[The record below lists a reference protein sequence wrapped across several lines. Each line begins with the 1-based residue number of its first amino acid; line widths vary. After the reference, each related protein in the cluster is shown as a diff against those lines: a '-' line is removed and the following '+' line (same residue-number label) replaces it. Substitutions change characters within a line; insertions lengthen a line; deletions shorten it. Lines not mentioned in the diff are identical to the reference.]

1 MLNFKPSKMTLAL
14 LSSGL
19 IAASVSSFAVQA
31 ADAAKKK
38 AEKAIEV
45 IEVTGIR
52 GSLQKAQAIK
62 MSTDSIVEVLSA
74 EDIGK
79 LPDTSIAE
87 SLARLPG
94 VTGERRNGRTSG
106 LSVRGLNENYIGTSL
121 NGRELLGMGDNRG
134 VEFDLYPTEIV
145 SQIIV
150 YKTPEAGLLNQGIGG
165 TIDLQT
171 ISPLTAKKALVL
183 NANYEKN
190 DTASKNPDFSNK
202 GHRFSLNYVDQFA
215 DDTLGLAL
223 VLSSQETPRQEQQ
236 FRGWGYATVNLSKDE
251 NGEFKNPR
259 RNTDTVNVPDGT
271 LVLGGQDSYTRS
283 AMLKRD
289 SIAAVVQYAP
299 NDNLMIQFDAL
310 YIDFKESDVKRG
322 IESGGAEWGTGDYTI
337 TGIENGVVTSGY
349 YDGFNDVIRNDG
361 QTQDSTLK
369 TYGLNLEYTIN
380 DDWTATLDLST
391 GDVNKDIIDIESYSG
406 TGRGGAGAGYARSF
420 TSGANGA
427 FYGDHPSI
435 APLDYTNSSIITLAG
450 PQNWGGG
457 MSSIPGRFLDT
468 DDAQDGFVNQP
479 LFDESLDSIRFD
491 VSGILEGDIF
501 SSITFGANYS
511 HRTKSKINN
520 GFFLTA
526 QTYPND
532 GAIPDPIG
540 TTDVGFGLGSI
551 IAYDSIGLFNSGFYT
566 STDGSQTDNNR
577 LGDTY
582 TVDEKILTAYTKLT
596 IEAELGDVLV
606 TGNLGVQ
613 VVHADQS
620 ASGFSTVSG
629 PNGLSVATV
638 VNDGD
643 KYTDILPTL
652 NLSFEIADN
661 QFIRTSLAKVQS
673 RPRMDQMK
681 PNNVVSFAF
690 NDTKILSK
698 DIENSPW
705 SGNSGNAKLRPLE
718 ANQFD
723 LSYENYFASDAYY
736 AVSFFFK
743 DLTNWQKQANAIVD
757 FSDVYIPGFHQSSDE
772 TGNLPP
778 EQFTGGV
785 SSIGDGLTGFIRGY
799 ELQASVPLNHVS
811 KYLEGFGVV
820 ASATFLDGGLNLP
833 EGQDNSIPGLSKES
847 YSGTIYYEHEGF
859 EVRISATKRSKFS
872 TQTRGLSL
880 RLDDTIDQ
888 GATLVDAQIS
898 YDFAKAGIPSLEGLT
913 VSLQGQNLTD
923 ENTIQSNGP
932 LQVTKFQAFGP
943 NYLLNLNYKF

>member
-1 MLNFKPSKMTLAL
+1 MINFKPSKMTLAL

-31 ADAAKKK
+31 ADAGKKK
-38 AEKAIEV
+38 VKKEIEV

-62 MSTDSIVEVLSA
+62 MSTNSVVEVLSA

-106 LSVRGLNENYIGTSL
+106 LSVRGFNENYIGTSL

-145 SQIIV
+145 SQIVV

-165 TIDLQT
+165 TVDLQT
-171 ISPLTAKKALVL
+171 VSPLSAKKTLVL

-190 DTASKNPDFSNK
+190 GNASKNPDYSNK

-215 DDTLGLAL
+215 NDTLGLAL

-236 FRGWGYATVNLSKDE
+236 FRGWGYATVNQD
-251 NGEFKNPR
+251 NPR
-259 RNTDTVNVPDGT
+259 RATDTVDVPDGT
-271 LVLGGQDSYTRS
+271 LILGGQDSYARS
-283 AMLKRD
+283 ALLKRD

-299 NDNLMIQFDAL
+299 SDNLMIQFDAL

-337 TGIENGVVTSGY
+337 TGVDNGVVTSGF

-369 TYGLNLEYTIN
+369 TYGLNVEYTIN
-380 DDWTATLDLST
+380 ENWAATLDVST
-391 GDVNKDIIDIESYSG
+391 GDVNKNITDIESYSG

-420 TSGANGA
+420 TSGPDGA
-427 FYGDHPSI
+427 FYSDHPTI
-435 APLDYTNSSIITLAG
+435 APLDYTNASLVTLAG

-457 MSSIPGRFLDT
+457 MAGIPGQFFGT
-468 DDAQDGFVNQP
+468 NNAQDGFVNQP
-479 LFDESLDSIRFD
+479 IFDESLDSARIK
-491 VSGILEGDIF
+491 VNGVLEGDFF
-501 SSITFGANYS
+501 SGVELGVNYS
-511 HRTKSKINN
+511 KRSKTKVNN
-520 GFFLTA
+520 GFFITA
-526 QTYPND
+526 PTYPND

-540 TTDVGFGLGSI
+540 TVDVGFGLGSI
-551 IAYDSIGLFNSGFYT
+551 LGYDSIGLYQSGFYT
-566 STDGSQTDNNR
+566 NTDASLSDTER
-577 LGDTY
+577 KGDSY
-582 TVDEKILTAYTKLT
+582 EIDEKVLTAYAKLD
-596 IEAELGDVLV
+596 IEAELGNILV
-606 TGNLGVQ
+606 SGNLGVQ
-613 VVHADQS
+613 VVNVDQS
-620 ASGFSTVSG
+620 ASGFNTISDG
-629 PNGLSVATV
+629 NGLAVTTAVT
-638 VNDGD
+638 DGD

-652 NLSFEIADN
+652 NLSFEVAEN
-661 QFIRTSLAKVQS
+661 QFIRTALSKVQS

-681 PNNVVSFAF
+681 PNNVVNFQF
-690 NDTKILSK
+690 NDSKILST
-698 DIENSPW
+698 DITNSPW
-705 SGNSGNAKLRPLE
+705 SGKKGNAKLRPLE

-723 LSYENYFASDAYY
+723 LSYENYFAADGYFA
-736 AVSFFFK
+736 ASFFFK
-743 DLTNWQKQANAIVD
+743 DLTNWQKQANDVVD
-757 FSDVYIPGFHQSSDE
+757 FSDVYIPGFHQSSDA

-778 EQFTGGV
+778 AQFLGGV
-785 SSIGDGLTGFIRGY
+785 STISDGLTGFVRGY
-799 ELQASVPLNHVS
+799 ELQASVPLRVVH

-820 ASATFLDGGLNLP
+820 ASATFLNGSLNLP

-847 YSGTIYYEHEGF
+847 YSGTVYYEHEGF
-859 EVRISATKRSKFS
+859 EVRVSATKRSKFT

-880 RLDDTIDQ
+880 RLDDTSDE
-888 GATLVDAQIS
+888 GSTLVDAQIS
-898 YDFAKAGIPSLEGLT
+898 YDFSKAGVASLEGLT
-913 VSLQGQNLTD
+913 ISLQGQNLTD
-923 ENTIQSNGP
+923 ENTVQSNGP
-932 LQVTKFQAFGP
+932 LQVTKFQSFGP
-943 NYLLNLNYKF
+943 NYLLNVNYQF

>member
-19 IAASVSSFAVQA
+19 IAASVSSFAAQA
-31 ADAAKKK
+31 ADTHKKK
-38 AEKAIEV
+38 TEKEIEV

-62 MSTDSIVEVLSA
+62 MSTSSIIEVISA

-106 LSVRGLNENYIGTSL
+106 LSVRGFNENYIGTSL

-145 SQIIV
+145 SQIVV

-171 ISPLTAKKALVL
+171 VAPLTAKKALVL

-190 DTASKNPDFSNK
+190 GTASRNPDFSNK

-236 FRGWGYATVNLSKDE
+236 FRGWGYATVNQD
-251 NGEFKNPR
+251 NPR
-259 RNTDTVNVPDGT
+259 RATDTVAVPDGT
-271 LVLGGQDSYTRS
+271 LILGGQDSYTRS
-283 AMLKRD
+283 AMLKRN
-289 SIAAVVQYAP
+289 SVAAVVQYAP
-299 NDNLMIQFDAL
+299 NDNLMVQFDAL

-337 TGIENGVVTSGY
+337 TGVDSGVVTSGF

-380 DDWTATLDLST
+380 DDWTATVDLST
-391 GDVNKDIIDIESYSG
+391 GDVNKNIIDIESYSG

-420 TSGANGA
+420 TSGPNGA
-427 FYGDHPSI
+427 FYSDHPTI
-435 APLDYTNSSIITLAG
+435 APLDYTNSSLITLAG

-457 MSSIPGRFLDT
+457 MTGIPGPFFGT
-468 DDAQDGFVNQP
+468 NDAQDGFVNQP
-479 LFDESLDSIRFD
+479 SFKESLDSIRFD
-491 VSGILEGDIF
+491 VNGVLDGDIF
-501 SSITFGANYS
+501 SGVTFGANYS
-511 HRTKSKINN
+511 DRVKTKVNN

-526 QTYPND
+526 PTYPND
-532 GAIPDPIG
+532 GAIPDPLG
-540 TTDVGFGLGSI
+540 AVDVGFGLGSI
-551 IAYDSIGLFNSGFYT
+551 IAYDGIGLYTNGFYN
-566 STDGSQTDNNR
+566 STDGSLSDTDR
-577 LGDTY
+577 KGDSY
-582 TVDEKILTAYTKLT
+582 AISEKVFTAYAKLD
-596 IEAELGDVLV
+596 IEAELGNVLV
-606 TGNLGVQ
+606 SGNLGVQ
-613 VVHADQS
+613 VINVDQS
-620 ASGFSTVSG
+620 ASGSNTISG
-629 PNGLSVATV
+629 GNGLVVATAV
-638 VNDGD
+638 TDGAI
-643 KYTDILPTL
+643 YTDILPTL
-652 NLSFEIADN
+652 NLSFEIAES
-661 QFIRTSLAKVQS
+661 QFIRTAISKVQS

-681 PNNVVSFAF
+681 PNNVVNFDF
-690 NDTKILSK
+690 NDSK
-698 DIENSPW
+698 VSSTDVQNSPW
-705 SGNSGNAKLRPLE
+705 SGKKGNAKIRPLE

-723 LSYENYFASDAYY
+723 LSYENYFADDGYF

-743 DLTNWQKQANAIVD
+743 DLTNWQKQANAVVD
-757 FSDVYIPGFHQSSDE
+757 FSDVYIPGFHQSSDA
-772 TGNLPP
+772 TGNQPP
-778 EQFTGGV
+778 AQFTGGV
-785 SSIGDGLTGFIRGY
+785 STTSDGLTGFVRGY
-799 ELQASVPLNHVS
+799 EAQASIPLRYLHKS
-811 KYLEGFGVV
+811 LEGFGVV
-820 ASATFLDGGLNLP
+820 ASATFLNGALDVPKGDDG
-833 EGQDNSIPGLSKES
+833 SIPGLSKES
-847 YSGTIYYEHEGF
+847 YSGTVYYEHEGF
-859 EVRISATKRSKFS
+859 EVRVSATKRSKFS

-880 RLDDTIDQ
+880 SLSDTVDE

-898 YDFAKAGIPSLEGLT
+898 YDFSKAGIPSLEGLT
-913 VSLQGQNLTD
+913 VSLQGQNLTN
-923 ENTIQSNGP
+923 ENTIQSNGTF
-932 LQVTKFQAFGP
+932 QVTKFQSFGS
-943 NYLLNLNYKF
+943 NYLLNVNYKF